1 MAARKNPGFNRH
13 PVENVK
19 LGLRVLA
26 KVGGDAGRAAMILA
40 SDETIAHPP
49 GRQTLNRWKIRYAQ
63 PYHQLFEEERA
74 SVDNWAAD
82 TAREIAIKAQAGSE
96 QLVDRTIERID
107 EIEPKDLA
115 RSAYNLTQVSA
126 EQVKTGRLLE
136 EKPTQITEVR
146 NPNEI
151 IQELEALG
159 VVKKREAITVDVLDE
174 ETPSPVEPPTDG
186 PAT

>member
-40 SDETIAHPP
+40 RDETIAHPP

-82 TAREIAIKAQAGSE
+82 RAREIAIKAQAGSE

-115 RSAYNLTQVSA
+115 PRYQRSKSRRAGCWRRSQP
-126 EQVKTGRLLE
+126 R
-136 EKPTQITEVR
+136 
-146 NPNEI
+146 
-151 IQELEALG
+151 
-159 VVKKREAITVDVLDE
+159 
-174 ETPSPVEPPTDG
+174 SPKC
-186 PAT
+186 ATRTRSSRS